1 MEPMHETDAWNKD
14 QWMQALP
21 TTSASNRL
29 CAVAMLVAMCL
40 GCLPNNDTTGRDQTP
55 PASPAVPAP
64 PADASAEPAQPRA
77 IEVAAGQSPWIT
89 PDELPWDKW
98 YLQYLDG
105 NCIGYTHVIVNK
117 SAIEGDTQNI
127 RINRLDC
134 IEVDN
139 NGTKARYKRTLESL
153 ENSDGR
159 MIKLTDTTQSFD
171 GSTKTE
177 GNRVQGRFK
186 ASTNK
191 TTPTDTETIS
201 VNLDWDDSTWGVI
214 GLQGVMM
221 GHIPQPGELLH
232 AQLFVPQLYKIAQAE
247 LLAGQPDLTA
257 LPGGQTQSLL
267 AVDIILRSEDKGM
280 LSRNWINER
289 GEVLKTVALSGPN
302 LSTFWTPAEIA
313 HRTRDEFDLAELLAT
328 RVSLAGESPQSETRR
343 VVYSVERESANGTE
357 VFSLLAQSPM
367 QSVVSRNALSA
378 EATVTR
384 PDRHS
389 AAAADKPETAPDERC
404 LQATKL
410 IPASHPHLVSLANEW
425 ASGED
430 DSSDEAEDAAENSD
444 GNHSLDTLALRLTR
458 RAQQEIALT
467 ALDRNVT
474 GVLQTVR
481 QKRGDCVE
489 QAMLLT
495 SLLRA
500 KQIPARTA
508 SGLIIDPQDPTQMQF
523 HAWVEA
529 WLGDHWLVL
538 DSTTGGIAGP
548 ERLKFYDNVFTS
560 DNPYEAILP
569 TFREMQGLQVRVKE
583 IE

>member
-1 MEPMHETDAWNKD
+1 MRETDAWNED

-21 TTSASNRL
+21 PTSASRRL
-29 CAVAMLVAMCL
+29 CAVAMLLAACL
-40 GCLPNNDTTGRDQTP
+40 GCLPSSDTAGNQTP

-64 PADASAEPAQPRA
+64 PADVSAVPDQPIA
-77 IEVAAGQSPWIT
+77 IEVAAGRSPWIT
-89 PDELPWDKW
+89 PDELPWEKW

-105 NCIGYTHVIVNK
+105 NCIGYSRVFVDK

-127 RINRLDC
+127 RIIRLDY

-139 NGTKARYKRTLESL
+139 NGIKTRYKRTLESL

-159 MIKLTDTTQSFD
+159 MIKLNDNTQSLD
-171 GSTKTE
+171 DSTKTE
-177 GNRVQGRFK
+177 GNRLQGRFT
-186 ASTNK
+186 ANTIK
-191 TTPTDTETIS
+191 TTPTGTETS
-201 VNLDWDDSTWGVI
+201 RVTLDWDDSTWGI
-214 GLQGVMM
+214 MGLQGVMM

-267 AVDIILRSEDKGM
+267 AVDIVLRSEDKGM

-302 LSTFWTPAEIA
+302 VSTFWTPADIA

-328 RVSLAGESPQSETRR
+328 RVSLAGELPQSETRQ
-343 VVYSVERESANGTE
+343 VVYSVDRESANGTE
-357 VFSLLAQSPM
+357 VFRLLAQSPM

-384 PDRHS
+384 PGEQHS
-389 AAAADKPETAPDERC
+389 IAADEPETAPDEQC

-410 IPASHPHLVSLANEW
+410 IPASHPSVISLANEW
-425 ASGED
+425 ASAEN
-430 DSSDEAEDAAENSD
+430 DSSDEAEVAAEDSD
-444 GNHSLDTLALRLTR
+444 TNHSRETVALRLTH

-481 QKRGDCVE
+481 QKSGDCVE
-489 QAMLLT
+489 HAMLLT

-500 KQIPARTA
+500 QQIPARTA
-508 SGLIIDPQDPTQMQF
+508 SGLIINPQDPTQMQF

-529 WLGDHWLVL
+529 WLGDHWIFL

-548 ERLKFYDNVFTS
+548 DRLKFYDNVFTS

-569 TFREMQGLQVRVKE
+569 AFREMQGLQVRVKK